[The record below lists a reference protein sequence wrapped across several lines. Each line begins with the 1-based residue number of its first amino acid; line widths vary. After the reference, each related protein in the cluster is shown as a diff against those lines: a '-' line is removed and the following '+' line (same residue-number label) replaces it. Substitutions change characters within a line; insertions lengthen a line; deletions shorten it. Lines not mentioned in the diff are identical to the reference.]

1 MKIGMEKCFLFL
13 MGVLEERIQI
23 MGGGGGNIKGEDNK
37 RNHYSITIENTY
49 IVSTMC
55 RLLFTAL
62 DFH

>member
-1 MKIGMEKCFLFL
+1 MFSIPNGCPRGKNTNN
-13 MGVLEERIQI
+13 
-23 MGGGGGNIKGEDNK
+23 GGGCGNIKGEDNK